1 MRQVPIKVPNAAI
14 RDDHRQSSAGR
25 SRQYHATFACR
36 VSRTIPGMRRGLINK
51 TDASSIA
58 TTELVMANPDRD
70 TINAYITL
78 IKKEE
83 VRSLYEIQPYT

>member
-1 MRQVPIKVPNAAI
+1 
-14 RDDHRQSSAGR
+14 
-25 SRQYHATFACR
+25 
-36 VSRTIPGMRRGLINK
+36 MRRGLINK
-51 TDASSIA
+51 TGASSIA